1 MALCTFLISSLQLAA
16 VDRRRCCHKF
26 GLGDELLCLNLCCHD
41 CRKVFEKKKGEC
53 KMKCERGMYGISD
66 KAAIW
71 MINGYNVREKTRK

>member
-26 GLGDELLCLNLCCHD
+26 GLGDELLSLNLCCHY
-41 CRKVFEKKKGEC
+41 CRKVFAKKKRAC
-53 KMKCERGMYGISD
+53 KMKGEGGMYGISD
-66 KAAIW
+66 KAAVW